1 MDFLQKKRQ
10 LQDIIKDKLAGLI
23 NHDYVLLDLPYHANI
38 GDSIIALG
46 EKNFLK
52 EIDCKCLYAGSHC
65 AHNFIIDKNTVI
77 LFHGGGNFG
86 DLWRDCADLRNSII
100 SRYPNNK
107 FIVFPQSVCYENEK
121 NLQEDIEV
129 YSRCSN
135 MTICARDRVS
145 FEFLKRHFVQNNI
158 LLVPDMAF
166 YLDPKFLKRSHNTGK
181 TLFLLRNDKEL
192 VQNPMYNIVPSDANV
207 ADWPTMNYN
216 IGAYIPYNR
225 IWKRIENRIRK
236 YFGDKSELMMENLY
250 WQKILLP
257 YNVKCGVDFLNC
269 YDSIYT
275 TRLHAAVLGYLLGK
289 QIHIFDNKD
298 GKISAL
304 YETWLKDCEG
314 IDIIK

>member
-1 MDFLQKKRQ
+1 MDFLQKKQQ

-23 NHDYVLLDLPYHANI
+23 NHDYVLLDLPYYANI

-52 EIDCKCLYAGSHC
+52 EIDFKCLYAGSHC
-65 AHNFIIDKNTVI
+65 AHNFIIDKDTVI
-77 LFHGGGNFG
+77 LFQGGGNFG
-86 DLWRDCADLRNSII
+86 DLWRSCADLRNSII

-192 VQNPMYNIVPSDANV
+192 VQNPMYNIVPSNADV
-207 ADWPTMNYN
+207 ADWPTLTYN
-216 IGAYIPYNR
+216 IGPYIPYKV
-225 IWKRIENRIRK
+225 WRK
-236 YFGDKSELMMENLY
+236 LEMMVGRCSKSYVIKMEDLF
-250 WQKILLP
+250 WQHILHP
-257 YNVKCGVDFLNC
+257 YNVKRGVGFLNQ
-269 YDSIYT
+269 YDAIYT
-275 TRLHAAVLGYLLGK
+275 TRLHAAILGYLLGK
-289 QIHIFDNKD
+289 RIYIFDSKD

-304 YETWLKDCEG
+304 YETWLKDVEG
-314 IDIIK
+314 IDVIK